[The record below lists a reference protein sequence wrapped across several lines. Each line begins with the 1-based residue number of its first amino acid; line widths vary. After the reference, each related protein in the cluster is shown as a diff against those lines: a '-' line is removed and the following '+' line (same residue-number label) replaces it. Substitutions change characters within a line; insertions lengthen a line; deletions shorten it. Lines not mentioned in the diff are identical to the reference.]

1 MGQKIEILN
10 GKPDILGAHFHDDGV
25 NFAVYSKNASKIE
38 ICIFDKNDNE
48 THKIDL
54 KYKTNDVFHAF
65 VKNIG
70 IGTKYGIRAY
80 GEYAPE
86 NGNWFDESKLLFD
99 PFAKSIDRPFELSDE
114 MLEYGVDST
123 KKMPKAIVCEPKLAN
138 TKSNLNLKDL
148 IIYELHVKG
157 FTKSQKDIPIELRGR
172 FKGLCAKPSIEYL
185 KLSLIHI

>member
-1 MGQKIEILN
+1 M
-10 GKPDILGAHFHDDGV
+10 
-25 NFAVYSKNASKIE
+25 
-38 ICIFDKNDNE
+38 CIRDS
-48 THKIDL
+48 
-54 KYKTNDVFHAF
+54 
-65 VKNIG
+65 
-70 IGTKYGIRAY
+70 AY

-114 MLEYGVDST
+114 MLEYGVYST

-157 FTKSQKDIPIELRGR
+157 
-172 FKGLCAKPSIEYL
+172 
-185 KLSLIHI
+185 LSLIHI